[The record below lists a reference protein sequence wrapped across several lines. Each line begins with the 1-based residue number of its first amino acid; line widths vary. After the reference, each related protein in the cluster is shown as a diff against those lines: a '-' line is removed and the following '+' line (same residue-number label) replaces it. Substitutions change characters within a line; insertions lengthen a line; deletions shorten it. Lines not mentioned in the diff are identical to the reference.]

1 MNKILISTQLIRDQ
15 VVRLID
21 DIVLDDKLQVQSI
34 QTLDQLTL
42 DNHSD
47 QFKDETNK
55 AIEQLT
61 IRSNKYQK
69 LSDYIKTNGCSD
81 LNKLKAG
88 LIKEAHDQG
97 HTYLTS
103 TWHYKMFRLIDVLE
117 SFKRIGIDGC

>member
-1 MNKILISTQLIRDQ
+1 MSKILISTQLIRNQ

-47 QFKDETNK
+47 QFKHENDK
-55 AIEQLT
+55 AIESLT

-69 LSDYIKTNGCSD
+69 LSDYIKVNGCGD

-117 SFKRIGIDGC
+117 SFKRIGISSC

>member
-1 MNKILISTQLIRDQ
+1 MSKILIPTQLIRDQ

-21 DIVLDDKLQVQSI
+21 DIILDDKLQVQSI

-47 QFKDETNK
+47 QFKQENDK
-55 AIEQLT
+55 AIENLT

-69 LSDYIKTNGCSD
+69 LSDYIKANGCGD

-103 TWHYKMFRLIDVLE
+103 TWHYKMFRLIDVLD
-117 SFKRIGIDGC
+117 SFKRIGISSC